1 LGARSIDGKAFAR
14 PRNRAKLWVPVPG
27 GPTFL
32 LGQNFYA
39 VHSYNPSTS
48 YTLALCHLGDL
59 IGGGRPFKQ
68 QFPGGERVPTLAEV
82 MEIQRR
88 LTERG
93 FSTGGIDGRTGSGT
107 IKAVLAFEKKVG
119 MTPADGY
126 IGLKV
131 LARLRQS
138 P

>member
-1 LGARSIDGKAFAR
+1 MVPAF
-14 PRNRAKLWVPVPG
+14 LV
-27 GPTFL
+27 
-32 LGQNFYA
+32 GQNFRA
-39 VHSYNPSTS
+39 VYSYNPSTS
-48 YTLALCHLGDL
+48 YALALCHLGDL
-59 IGGGRPFKQ
+59 IRGDPPFKQ
-68 QFPGGERVPTLAEV
+68 QFPGGERIPTIAEV
-82 MEIQRR
+82 KEIQRR

-93 FSTGGIDGRTGSGT
+93 FPTGGIDGRTGSGT

-119 MTPADGY
+119 MQPADGY